1 MLQNYLIFISTK
13 INILGFLLKHLKFI
27 HGNLR
32 ESQKKVLLRRKKLRY
47 ITISDNKFA
56 ATLIDYYFPDVQ
68 FNGNCLVR
76 NINTSLKIINLYI
89 CYTLDQGSR
98 DLNTDLNTLNNFLFG
113 SV

>member
-13 INILGFLLKHLKFI
+13 INILDFLLKHLKFI

-32 ESQKKVLLRRKKLRY
+32 ETQKKVLLRRKKLRY
-47 ITISDNKFA
+47 ITISDNKSA

-68 FNGNCLVR
+68 FNGHCLVR

-89 CYTLDQGSR
+89 CYTLDQWSR
-98 DLNTDLNTLNNFLFG
+98 DLNTDLNTLNNLLFG